1 MGYWKSLL
9 PKNIWNPLNEFRR
22 DYFPNRVTS
31 YSGEGEDLVLAK
43 IFGGKRNGFYIDIG
57 CYHPK
62 VNSNTY
68 YFYRQGWSGINIDA
82 NPDSIAK
89 FNKIRKRDINVNAGI
104 SLERGALTY
113 YQFSE
118 PAINTFSKDLYEE
131 RLRIPWVEF
140 IGTAS
145 VDTTPLRDVLSL
157 LTVPAEI
164 DFMDID
170 VEGLDMDVL
179 RSNDW
184 NRYRPNV
191 VMIEDQNTEQ
201 ASFESLESFR
211 YLTPLGYRLTA
222 KTFSTLIFV
231 HEKHLKSIL

>member
-9 PKNIWNPLNEFRR
+9 PKSIWNPLNEFRK
-22 DYFPNRVTS
+22 DHFPNRVAS
-31 YSGEGEDLVLAK
+31 YSGEGEDLILGK
-43 IFGGKRNGFYIDIG
+43 IFGGKKKGFYIDIG

-62 VNSNTY
+62 INSNTY

-89 FNKIRKRDINVNAGI
+89 FNKFRKRDINVNAGI
-104 SLERGALTY
+104 SQEQGALMY
-113 YQFSE
+113 YQFTE
-118 PAINTFSKDLYEE
+118 PAINTFSRALYEE

-140 IGTAS
+140 TGTAT
-145 VDTTPLRDVLSL
+145 VHTTPLCDVLSK
-157 LTVPAEI
+157 LTVPEEI

-170 VEGLDMDVL
+170 VEGLDMEVL

-184 NRYRPNV
+184 TRYRPNV
-191 VMIEDQNTEQ
+191 VMIEDQSTENG
-201 ASFESLESFR
+201 SFETLASFR
-211 YLTPLGYRLTA
+211 YLSPLGYRLSA

-231 HEKHLKSIL
+231 HEKYLKSIL